1 MIFAYNK
8 AHVGDCLMVIC
19 ANDKNMEQT
28 VERKGNVAQIKTVDG
43 PLWVI
48 ISLKFLLIYL

>member
-43 PLWVI
+43 WHHCGL
-48 ISLKFLLIYL
+48 